1 MRIVILALALI
12 LSASTA
18 HAEEDRLFRVSL
30 VAAMAAHG
38 ADLASTEFC
47 LGEGTCRETNKAL
60 ARFSTQP
67 ATFGAVKMG
76 IAALSLW
83 GTAKLHDNHP
93 KLATA
98 INFGVT
104 AFFSGVAV
112 YNGRQTK

>member
-1 MRIVILALALI
+1 MRTVILALALI

-18 HAEEDRLFRVSL
+18 HAEEDRLFRISM

-38 ADLASTEFC
+38 ADGYSTMYC
-47 LGEGTCRETNKAL
+47 LGAGKCRETNAFLVRFAERPAL
-60 ARFSTQP
+60 
-67 ATFGAVKMG
+67 FGATQIG

-83 GTAKLHDNHP
+83 GTAKLHENHP
-93 KLATA
+93 RLATA

-112 YNGRQTK
+112 YNTRQTK